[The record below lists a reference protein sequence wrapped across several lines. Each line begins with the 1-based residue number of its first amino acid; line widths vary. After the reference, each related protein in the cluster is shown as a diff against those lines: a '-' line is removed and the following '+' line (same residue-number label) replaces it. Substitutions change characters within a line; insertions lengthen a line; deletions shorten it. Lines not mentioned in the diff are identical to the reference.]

1 MVSLG
6 SATGTNIESGCK
18 HILTC
23 RLDTE
28 KMRVLSDDSRDLG
41 KNPKYN
47 MNQGDMVLTSG
58 AQWGKGSVLR
68 REDAYPLVLTNLG
81 DLKQEGKNLIKFL
94 YHNVSSVYE
103 RKQFIDAFNGD
114 PASVVRL
121 KHVDGGDDFIKQK
134 DGMPQIHE
142 TLMNQLCDCTSFGV
156 ALTVA
161 YATGTKGDTAG
172 SVMIGGMVTV
182 TNGDFPVKTG
192 DIIQFYWDFERDCF
206 DKYGYRKVMNAAV
219 HVPGDPTK
227 PTDPGQFHFDNQN
240 PSKNADTDAPLTGPN
255 EPWSISDGDQAK
267 KVFNTRGNDIRYR
280 DRQPRI
286 TAFVK
291 PYKEDEKC
299 ERLYDKI
306 RIIGRANNDCT
317 PGHKVDIILGR
328 QSM

>member
-28 KMRVLSDDSRDLG
+28 KMRVLSEDSRDLG

-47 MNQGDMVLTSG
+47 MNQGDMVLVSG
-58 AQWGKGSVLR
+58 PTWGKGSVLR
-68 REDAYPLVLTNLG
+68 REDAYPLVITNLG
-81 DLKQEGKNLIKFL
+81 DLKREGQNLIKFL

-103 RKQFIDAFNGD
+103 RKQIIDAFNGETK
-114 PASVVRL
+114 SSFRL
-121 KHVDGGDDFIKQK
+121 RTVEGVEDFIPHK
-134 DGMPQIHE
+134 DGMPTINE
-142 TLMNQLCDCTSFGV
+142 RLMNQLCDCTSFGV

-182 TNGDFPVKTG
+182 TNGDFHVKTG

-206 DKYGYRKVMNAAV
+206 DKYGYRKAMNNAV
-219 HVPGDPTK
+219 PVPDPAGR
-227 PTDPGQFHFDNQN
+227 GQGTFAFDNQDPSLN
-240 PSKNADTDAPLTGPN
+240 PDADGPPLGPM
-255 EPWSISDGDQAK
+255 ESWDISDGDKAK

-280 DRQPRI
+280 GSAPRI